1 MVNYPS
7 LLKELL
13 KYGRETPWIEFK
25 ENITDPERIAR
36 IVCGLANSAA
46 LNQKQYGYL
55 VWGIRDSD
63 LAIVGTSFDPQK
75 EKKGNEY
82 LHNWLRRVLSD
93 NAEFTFSECLVDG
106 KRIVF
111 LTVKGAVSYPV
122 RFSDVPYIRD
132 QTETKPLNKL
142 PQLESALWNELN
154 KVRYDLLPAMTDL
167 TPEDVKTLLDYEG
180 MMRLLGNQIT
190 SNDEYLMHVMC
201 DNRVAIRQDDGNY
214 SVTTMGALLFCRTF
228 KDFPSIERR
237 ALRIIRYSG
246 TTSSNIAREVT
257 EYRGYALAFE
267 ETVRTIDLLLPSEEV
282 FVNGARQLVRH
293 FSDIAIRELLAN
305 AIVHQDLTVMGM
317 NLSVEIFDNRVEI
330 SNPGKIMVDEQR
342 IIDSEPISRNE
353 TMASMMRKI
362 GFCEELG
369 SGWDRTVESCEE
381 YNLPVPRIRPSEY
394 GTRVIMTDRKALA
407 DMPVNDRVW
416 NCYMHTCLMFSS
428 GSYATNASL
437 KARFKLDSTN
447 SNSVLISRLIKQ
459 TLEAGLIKPMD
470 PDSSKRAMAYI
481 PFWA

>member
-1 MVNYPS
+1 
-7 LLKELL
+7 
-13 KYGRETPWIEFK
+13 
-25 ENITDPERIAR
+25 
-36 IVCGLANSAA
+36 
-46 LNQKQYGYL
+46 
-55 VWGIRDSD
+55 
-63 LAIVGTSFDPQK
+63 
-75 EKKGNEY
+75 
-82 LHNWLRRVLSD
+82 
-93 NAEFTFSECLVDG
+93 
-106 KRIVF
+106 
-111 LTVKGAVSYPV
+111 
-122 RFSDVPYIRD
+122 
-132 QTETKPLNKL
+132 
-142 PQLESALWNELN
+142 
-154 KVRYDLLPAMTDL
+154 
-167 TPEDVKTLLDYEG
+167 
-180 MMRLLGNQIT
+180 T

-237 ALRIIRYSG
+237 ALRIIRYSV